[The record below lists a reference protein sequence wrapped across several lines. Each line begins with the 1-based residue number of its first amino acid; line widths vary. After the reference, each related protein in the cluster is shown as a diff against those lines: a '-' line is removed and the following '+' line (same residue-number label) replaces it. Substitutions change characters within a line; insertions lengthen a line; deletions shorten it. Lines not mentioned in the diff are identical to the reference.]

1 MRICFIEDTLLHGG
15 TQIWVT
21 EAIRYCLEHSEDVIL
36 LAPENSWVAEQV
48 CKSRARIVSYDW
60 ESVVRQTPDHKKIWA
75 DALKE
80 SDIALCTVHPPRD
93 GFHCVVFAAECI
105 QDGGLKTH
113 LIAKTG
119 TIVPEYK
126 REFYQANEEIRSSV
140 IAIAEFTKR
149 YLIEHYRIPAEKVEL
164 IYQGVD
170 INRFQ
175 SSLEMRAEAKK
186 RYPLPDR
193 TELVIGCVGSFEER
207 KGQVVLLEAV
217 AQLAKDDFRSIHLM
231 LVGNGPDEDYLRSLI
246 KKMNLEQNV
255 SFFPFTHQPAYVF
268 ERVDITVLP
277 SIAKEGLPNVLLE
290 SMSMGTPVI
299 ASDFGGIPEVVIDGK
314 TGVLVTPG
322 DSRQLAGAILV
333 LWRRPALRHEM
344 GQDAVRFVQSDFD
357 KNRQFAR
364 FLDFFIEVKS
374 TI

>member
-21 EAIRYCLEHSEDVIL
+21 EAIRYCLEHSEDVTL

-60 ESVVRQTPDHKKIWA
+60 ENIVRQAPDYKKIWT

-80 SDIALCTVHPPRD
+80 SDIALCTVHPPRG

-105 QDGGLKTH
+105 QDGDLKTH

-170 INRFQ
+170 VNRFQ

-217 AQLAKDDFRSIHLM
+217 AQLAKDDLRSIHLM
-231 LVGNGPDEDYLRSLI
+231 LVGNGPDEDYLRSLV
-246 KKMNLEQNV
+246 KKMNLEQKV

-322 DSRQLAGAILV
+322 DSRQLADAILD
-333 LWRRPALRHEM
+333 LWRRPAFCHEM

-364 FLDFFIEVKS
+364 FLDFFTKVKS